1 VADLAVGI
9 AGYGIAGAVF
19 HAPLV
24 AATPG
29 LRVAAIVTRNPE
41 RVERAGR
48 EHPDA
53 RVVGTVEEM
62 LDLVDV
68 VVVATPNA
76 RHVPDAHAA
85 LQAGKDVVVDKPLAP
100 TVDEARGLVEAARS
114 AGRVLTVFQNRRWDG
129 DFLTVRRL
137 VQGGELGE
145 VVRLESRFDRW
156 RPQVAEVWREAA
168 DPAQGGGL
176 LLDLG
181 SHLVDQALLLFG
193 PARTVYGELD
203 RRREGAAVDDDMFV
217 AIEHAGGVRSHLG
230 ASVVTGEPGDRFR
243 VLGLAG
249 AYVKEGLDPQEA
261 ALREGGRP
269 GDEGWGREPP
279 ERWGRLVAGEEA
291 RPVETEPGAYEAFY
305 AGLVS
310 ALREEGPPPVDPQD
324 SIRGLE
330 VLEAARTSARDG
342 QVVRL

>member
-1 VADLAVGI
+1 VGI
-9 AGYGIAGAVF
+9 AGYGIAGGVF

-29 LRVAAIVTRNPE
+29 LRVAAIVTSNPE

-48 EHPDA
+48 EHPEA
-53 RVVGTVEEM
+53 RVVGSVEEM
-62 LDLVDV
+62 LELVDV

-76 RHVPDAHAA
+76 RHVPDAGAA
-85 LQAGKDVVVDKPLAP
+85 LAAGKDVVVDKPMAATAEDARAL
-100 TVDEARGLVEAARS
+100 VDAARES
-114 AGRVLTVFQNRRWDG
+114 GRLLTVFQNRRWDG

-137 VQGGELGE
+137 VEGGELGE

-156 RPQVAEVWREAA
+156 RPRVAEVWREAA

-181 SHLVDQALLLFG
+181 SHLVDQALLLLG
-193 PARTVYGELD
+193 PARTVYAELD
-203 RRREGAAVDDDMFV
+203 RRREGAAVDDDVFV
-217 AIEHAGGVRSHLG
+217 AIEHANGVRSHLG
-230 ASVVTGEPGDRFR
+230 ASVVTGEPGNRFR

-249 AYVKEGLDPQEA
+249 AYLKEGLDPQEA
-261 ALREGGRP
+261 ALRDGARP

-279 ERWGRLVAGEEA
+279 ERWGRLVAGEEV

-305 AGLVS
+305 AGLAA
-310 ALREEGPPPVDPQD
+310 ALHGEGPPPVDPED
-324 SIRGLE
+324 AVRALE
-330 VLEAARTSARDG
+330 VLEAARASARDG
-342 QVVRL
+342 VIVTL